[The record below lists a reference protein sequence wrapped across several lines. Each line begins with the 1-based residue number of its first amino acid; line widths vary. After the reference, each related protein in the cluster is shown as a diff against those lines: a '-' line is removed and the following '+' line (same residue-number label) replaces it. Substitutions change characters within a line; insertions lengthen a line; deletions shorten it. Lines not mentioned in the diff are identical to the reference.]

1 MAQVVPNSPAEAAG
15 LKPNETRII
24 PGATNYMSGGDI
36 IISVE
41 GIPMRSMEELLSYMV
56 DNVRPDDQITLEV
69 LSFNGQTRDVKI
81 SVGSRP
87 SSQS

>member
-1 MAQVVPNSPAEAAG
+1 
-15 LKPNETRII
+15 
-24 PGATNYMSGGDI
+24 
-36 IISVE
+36 
-41 GIPMRSMEELLSYMV
+41 MRSMEELLSYMV